1 MEFIY
6 EKLYGLLRKRE
17 RDRKNAA
24 TQKWLVITL
33 KSFKRGG
40 WY

>member
-17 RDRKNAA
+17 KETERMHPLKND
-24 TQKWLVITL
+24 W
-33 KSFKRGG
+33 
-40 WY
+40 